1 MCRQTDIDT
10 EFRHL
15 APSEIEISRDGGNKL
30 RLRTVGGDTF
40 DAVKP
45 VRAFPLTS
53 PDNCVFLMD
62 AEGSEIGLIPDVK
75 QLEEKS
81 RRILEEELSQ
91 EYFVTRVDAI
101 KSVKSRHGVTTWGLI
116 TERGDRTIHVKDR
129 TDIRKLPGRR
139 VLFTDVEGMRY
150 EVPNAEQ
157 LDNRSQNLLD
167 SET

>member
-1 MCRQTDIDT
+1 MCRQTDTDT

-15 APSEIEISRDGGNKL
+15 APAEIEISRDGANRL
-30 RLRTVGGDTF
+30 RLTTAGGETF

-62 AEGSEIGLIPDVK
+62 AEGSEIGLIPDVTH
-75 QLEEKS
+75 LEDRS
-81 RRILEEELSQ
+81 RHILEEELSQ
-91 EYFVTRVDAI
+91 EYFVTRIDAI
-101 KSVKSRHGVTTWGLI
+101 RGVKSRHGVTTWELM

>member
-1 MCRQTDIDT
+1 MCRPTDTDT

-15 APSEIEISRDGGNKL
+15 PPSEIDLSRDSANRL
-30 RLRTVGGDTF
+30 RLTTDDGDTY

-62 AEGSEIGLIPDVK
+62 AAGDEIGLIPDVK
-75 QLEEKS
+75 KLEAGS
-81 RRILEEELSQ
+81 RKVLEEELSQ
-91 EYFVTRVDAI
+91 EYFVTRIDAI
-101 KSVKSRHGVTTWGLI
+101 KSVKSRHGVTTWGLV
-116 TERGDRTIHVKDR
+116 TERGERTIHVKDR

-150 EVPNAEQ
+150 EVPNAER